1 MTEQLT
7 VLVTGASSGIGR
19 ATAVEFANRGHTV
32 FAAARRASE
41 LEALARS
48 NERIEAVQIDVTDAA
63 SVSAAVSLVDQLT
76 SGYSVDAL
84 VNCAGYAL
92 GGPVEALSGDAV
104 EHQFRTNVFG
114 LLDVTRA
121 FLPRMRARHSGRIVN
136 VSSVVGRVVFPG
148 MGVYSATKFAL
159 EALSDALRMELAP
172 FGVSVVLVEP
182 GFVKT
187 DISEASQ
194 RQAAD
199 FAPAARGYEE
209 LTKKTTEFVSKQ
221 VADNGI
227 APERVARQIG
237 RAVESRNP
245 KARYLLPASS
255 KMLVGVMTRLPDG
268 AADRAKRLA
277 AR

>member
-1 MTEQLT
+1 M
-7 VLVTGASSGIGR
+7 
-19 ATAVEFANRGHTV
+19 
-32 FAAARRASE
+32 
-41 LEALARS
+41 
-48 NERIEAVQIDVTDAA
+48 
-63 SVSAAVSLVDQLT
+63 
-76 SGYSVDAL
+76 
-84 VNCAGYAL
+84 
-92 GGPVEALSGDAV
+92 
-104 EHQFRTNVFG
+104 
-114 LLDVTRA
+114 
-121 FLPRMRARHSGRIVN
+121 
-136 VSSVVGRVVFPG
+136 
-148 MGVYSATKFAL
+148 
-159 EALSDALRMELAP
+159 
-172 FGVSVVLVEP
+172 
-182 GFVKT
+182 
-187 DISEASQ
+187 ASQ

>member
-1 MTEQLT
+1 MK
-7 VLVTGASSGIGR
+7 VLVTGASSGIGK
-19 ATAVEFANRGHTV
+19 ATALEFARRGHTV

-41 LEALARS
+41 LEELARAD
-48 NERIEAVQIDVTDAA
+48 ERIEAVPIDVTDVV
-63 SVSAAVSLVDQLT
+63 SVSAAAGRVDQLT
-76 SGYSVDAL
+76 AGYGVDAL

-92 GGPVEALSGDAV
+92 GGPVETLSGEAV
-104 EHQFRTNVFG
+104 EHQFQTNVFG

-121 FLPRMRARHSGRIVN
+121 FLPRMRERGTGRIVN

-187 DISEASQ
+187 DIGEASQ
-194 RQAAD
+194 RQAAP
-199 FAPAARGYEE
+199 FATAADGYEE
-209 LTKKTTEFVSKQ
+209 LTKKTVEFVSKQ

-227 APERVARQIG
+227 PPQRVARQIA

-245 KARYLLPASS
+245 RARYLLPASS
-255 KMLVGVMTRLPDG
+255 KVLVGLMTRLPDG